1 MTREVIAFPLPGRD
15 SQIMNRR
22 NFISLSATATAAAC
36 VARNRS
42 LTTETPA
49 THIDA
54 ATFHAMRRT
63 ADTPYGRIAYV
74 ERGSGE
80 SALFLHAY
88 PLNGFQWRGA
98 LERLSPYRRCIA
110 PDLMGLGYTEVGES
124 QSLAPADQVAML
136 VSLLDRLSVRSVDL
150 VANDSGGAIAQLLVA
165 RYPTRVRTVLLTNCD
180 VVLYTPPPALAP
192 LVKLAKAGVFADR
205 IIMPLLADKN
215 VGRGPDGIGGVGYQD
230 PTHPTDEAIDYY
242 FTPLVSSPL
251 RKAQVGNYAIALDQ
265 NPLIGIEPKLKAF
278 AGPVRIV
285 WGTADT
291 IFAPESA
298 AWLDHAFS
306 HSRGVR
312 RVEGAKVFFPEE
324 QPDLIAAEA
333 GSLWK

>member
-1 MTREVIAFPLPGRD
+1 MKRRD
-15 SQIMNRR
+15 
-22 NFISLSATATAAAC
+22 FISLSATATVAAC
-36 VARNRS
+36 VARNRT
-42 LTTETPA
+42 LGTAAMA
-49 THIDA
+49 TRLDA
-54 ATFHAMRRT
+54 AAFHATRRI

-80 SALFLHAY
+80 AALFLHAY

-110 PDLMGLGYTEVGES
+110 PDLMGLGYTEVGEH
-124 QSLAPADQVAML
+124 QSLAPANQVAML
-136 VSLLDRLSVRSVDL
+136 VSLLDRLSVRAVDL

-165 RYPTRVRTVLLTNCD
+165 HYPERVRTLLLTNCD

-192 LVKLAKAGVFADR
+192 VVKLAKSGVFADR
-205 IIMPLLADKN
+205 TIVPWLADKN
-215 VGRGPDGIGGVGYQD
+215 VARGPDGIGGVGYQD

-242 FTPLVSSPL
+242 FTPLVRTPL
-251 RKAQVGNYAIALDQ
+251 RKAQFADYAIALDQ

-278 AGPVRIV
+278 TGPVRIV

-291 IFAPESA
+291 IFAPASPD
-298 AWLDHAFS
+298 WLDHAFA

-324 QPDLIAAEA
+324 QADLIAMEA
-333 GSLWK
+333 RALWE